1 MRYIKSYS
9 AEGSMDKEDEVLR
22 QLQVERPLYEQDALN
37 RAYHYERPKNS
48 FVRNAKESVKSKS
61 CGSCITSTIPA
72 LNWLRNY
79 EWKKDIC
86 SDLISGLTV
95 AIMHIPQGMAYAL
108 LGNVPPVVGIYMAF
122 FPVLVYFFLGTSKHV
137 SMGTFAVVCLM
148 TGKAVTAHATFPDA
162 LAQSNV
168 TNPTLAS
175 DVPVVTYTPIEVA
188 TTVTFMVGILQ
199 LAMYLF
205 RLGIIST
212 LLSETLVNGFTTG
225 AAVWVLISQI
235 KDLLG
240 LQLPKQKSMF
250 KLIFSCID
258 IFNELPNVNIAAAI
272 ISTVAIII
280 MVFNNE
286 IIKPYIAKRCS
297 IPIPIELVA
306 VVTGTLISNYGNL
319 PEVYNIRT
327 VGDIPTGLPIPKP
340 PSFSLLPAIAFE
352 SIAITMVSYTITMS
366 MALIFAQKLNYE
378 VNSNQE
384 LLAMGSSNIVGSFFS
399 CMPVTAS
406 LSRSLIQQTTG
417 GKSQLASIVSC
428 GILLTILLWI
438 GPFFEPL
445 PRCVLASIIV
455 VALKGM
461 LLQACELK
469 KFWKLSKLDAA
480 VWIVTFLAVVLV
492 NIDIGLV
499 VGLLVSL
506 TSIFVQSIKPYT
518 CLLGHIPNTDLYLD
532 LRRFKGTTEL
542 CGIKIFH
549 YCGGLNFA
557 NSGHLKSEL
566 FKLVGVVPREVVEER
581 RKLAKKGLYPDPLG
595 SEDKEALRCIIL
607 DLSALSYI
615 DPSGINTLRFLT
627 TEFEKIE
634 IPVYLAGCSGPVFE
648 QIVKCDQ
655 FQNKEPSF
663 KIFVGVHDAVTFTQ
677 HELFK

>member
-1 MRYIKSYS
+1 MY
-9 AEGSMDKEDEVLR
+9 GSMDKEDEVLR
-22 QLQVERPLYEQDALN
+22 HLQVERPLYEQDALN
-37 RAYHYERPKNS
+37 KAYHYEKPKHS
-48 FVRNAKESVKSKS
+48 FVRNTKKSLKSKS
-61 CGSCITSTIPA
+61 CGSCTTSTIPA
-72 LNWLRNY
+72 LNWLRSY

-148 TGKAVTAHATFPDA
+148 TGKAVTTHATFPDV

-168 TNPTLAS
+168 TDPTLS
-175 DVPVVTYTPIEVA
+175 PDVPVATYTPIEVA

-199 LAMYLF
+199 LGMYLF

-286 IIKPYIAKRCS
+286 IIKPYIAKKCS

-352 SIAITMVSYTITMS
+352 SVAITMVSYTITMS

-378 VNSNQE
+378 VDSNQE

-480 VWIVTFLAVVLV
+480 VWIVTFLVVVLV

-506 TSIFVQSIKPYT
+506 TSIFVQSIRPYT

-532 LRRFKGTTEL
+532 LKRFKGTTEL

-581 RKLAKKGLYPDPLG
+581 RKLTKKGLYPDPLG

-607 DLSALSYI
+607 DLSAMSYI

-634 IPVYLAGCSGPVFE
+634 VPVYLAGCSGPVFE

-663 KIFVGVHDAVTFTQ
+663 RIFVGVHDAVTFIQ